1 MSTEIV
7 AKNMKLLFVTNVD
20 WFFISHRL
28 PVALAALKAGHEV
41 HIATFLTR
49 PVEELESYGLNV
61 HPLASRRNNFGLFS
75 LAENFIEIFRLFR
88 NVKPDVVHLVTI
100 KPLLLGGIAANLVR
114 VPGLVVAISGLGS
127 MFISERPF
135 VRLLKLCLLPLYRIA
150 LRHRNLKIIT
160 QNEDDRKIIQRLS
173 GQTPER
179 FQILPGSGVD
189 LQKYKYVPEPGGD
202 KIVLLAGRLLR
213 EKGVGEFVEAS
224 KRLRPIYPG
233 VRFVLVG
240 SPDHA
245 NPSTYTESQLSAWQ
259 KEGAVEWW
267 GHRKDMPEVLSR
279 THLVVLPSYREGFPK
294 VLIEAASCG
303 RAVITTD
310 VPGCRD
316 AIDPGVTGLLV
327 PVRNVEALAE
337 AMQEMLNDPKYRK
350 AMGYAGRRRAETMFP
365 VEKIVDTHLKIY
377 QDLMASSQSYVPA

>member
-1 MSTEIV
+1 
-7 AKNMKLLFVTNVD
+7 MKLLFVTNVD

-28 PVALAALKAGHEV
+28 PVALAALNAGHEV
-41 HIATFLTR
+41 HIATLLTR
-49 PVEELESYGLNV
+49 PIEELESHGLNV
-61 HPLASRRNNFGLFS
+61 HPLSSQRNSFGLFS
-75 LAENFIEIFRLFR
+75 LVGSFIEIFRLFLK
-88 NVKPDVVHLVTI
+88 VKPEVVHLVTI
-100 KPLLLGGIAANLVR
+100 KPLLLGGIAANLAR

-135 VRLLKLCLLPLYRIA
+135 IRFLRLCLVPLFRIA
-150 LRHRNLKIIT
+150 LRHRNLRIIT
-160 QNEDDRKIIQRLS
+160 QNEDDRKIMKLLS
-173 GQTPER
+173 GQPPER
-179 FQILPGSGVD
+179 FLILPGSGVD
-189 LQKYKYVPEPGGD
+189 LQKYKYVPEPVGE

-224 KRLRPIYPG
+224 KRLRPICPG

-245 NPSTYTESQLSAWQ
+245 NPSSYSESQLNAWQ

-267 GHRKDMPEVLSR
+267 GPRKDMPEVLSR
-279 THLVVLPSYREGFPK
+279 THIVVLPSYREGYPK
-294 VLIEAASCG
+294 ILVEAASCG
-303 RAVITTD
+303 RAVVTTD

-327 PVRNVEALAE
+327 PVRNVEALME
-337 AMQEMLNDPKYRK
+337 AMQKILNDPKFRK

-365 VEKIVDTHLKIY
+365 VEKIVDSHLKIY
-377 QDLMASSQSYVPA
+377 HELISSYRSNATA

>member
-1 MSTEIV
+1 MSSEILGQR
-7 AKNMKLLFVTNVD
+7 MKLLFVTNVD

-28 PVALAALKAGHEV
+28 PVALAALKVGYEV
-41 HIATFLTR
+41 HIATLLTG
-49 PVEELESYGLNV
+49 PIEELESYGLLV
-61 HPLASRRNNFGLFS
+61 HPLSSQRNKFSLFS
-75 LAENFIEIFRLFR
+75 LAESFIEVFRLFMK
-88 NVKPDVVHLVTI
+88 VKPDVVHLVTI
-100 KPLLLGGIAANLVR
+100 KPLLIGGIAANLAK

-135 VRLLKLCLLPLYRIA
+135 VRFLKLFMFPLYRIA
-150 LRHRNLKIIT
+150 LSHRNLKIIA
-160 QNEDDRKIIQRLS
+160 QNEDDRKTMEHLS
-173 GQTPER
+173 GQPPER
-179 FQILPGSGVD
+179 IQILPGSGVD
-189 LQKYKYVPEPGGD
+189 LEKYKFVPEPGGD
-202 KIVLLAGRLLR
+202 KIVLLAGRMLR

-224 KRLRPIYPG
+224 KLLKPMFPG

-245 NPSTYTESQLSAWQ
+245 NPSTYTESQLNAWQ
-259 KEGAVEWW
+259 KEGVVEWW
-267 GHRKDMPEVLSR
+267 GPSKDMHEVLSR

-303 RAVITTD
+303 RAVVTTD

-337 AMQEMLNDPKYRK
+337 AIQEMLIDPKCRK

-365 VEKIVDTHLKIY
+365 VEKIIDSHLEIY
-377 QDLMASSQSYVPA
+377 QQLIAASGSYVPA